1 MATTTEQRVDAI
13 GARHGFG
20 AEAAR
25 VMWQAVLAG
34 GGTMAQFHHPEFGGN
49 GQWMRHGMLMVSVF
63 DNDGLRARVG
73 ALCEELAELHAQ
85 AGHAGSDEAS
95 TSPGAS
101 RWPADLGTPS
111 TSGAQN
117 GMRYGFFPQHR
128 RLAIE
133 DEQGMQLYD
142 TGDHTIQGVSQQ
154 QGSTLRGL
162 RFASQH
168 GVIDLAQ
175 LRAVPVSR
183 MPESAT
189 TADRAVPA
197 AAKGPTPPPVE
208 PGNAM
213 EALALLKTLGDLARD
228 GVLTPQEFAD
238 KKAELL
244 RRL

>member
-1 MATTTEQRVDAI
+1 MSTVSAQRVDAI

-20 AEAAR
+20 SEAAR
-25 VMWQAVLAG
+25 AMWQAVLAG
-34 GGTMAQFHHPEFGGN
+34 GGTMAQFGHPEFGGN
-49 GQWMRHGMLMVSVF
+49 GQWMRHGMLMVSDF
-63 DNDGLRARVG
+63 GNDALRSRVG

-85 AGHAGSDEAS
+85 GDAAGLDEAS
-95 TSPGAS
+95 MSPGAP
-101 RWPADLGTPS
+101 RWPSDLGTPE
-111 TSGAQN
+111 TSGAQD

-128 RLAIE
+128 RLVIE
-133 DEQGMQLYD
+133 DEQGMQVYD

-154 QGSTLRGL
+154 RGNTVRGL

-175 LRAVPVSR
+175 LRVVPVGDV
-183 MPESAT
+183 PEPA
-189 TADRAVPA
+189 TADRRVPA
-197 AAKGPTPPPVE
+197 AAQSPTPPPVA

-213 EALALLKTLGDLARD
+213 EALALLKTLGELARD